1 MRRRP
6 RPRTIAI
13 GALIVLLAAAP
24 FVPRG
29 GGDHGVIS
37 PSGDRPH
44 YVPRA
49 AEAAGYSKVT
59 PAMKAEIARVVD
71 STPRTLPRMAA
82 GRIPTG
88 VVDGLVKC
96 ADFDGQRYCLGQGWT
111 TETEQQVQARVAA
124 DVAPLT
130 GRRATKA
137 KKARNTGDLSETAEL
152 KRLARMSPAAR
163 AKAETKELTQAA
175 RAVAKVWLIR
185 HEIQGVPLP
194 ADFLAEHPEAR
205 TTASSAAGRVD
216 TNAVAAPAAATPSVS
231 PTVLPVGAGAPTTA
245 APTTTAPA
253 PVTATTTAPAAPSVP
268 TTYPV
273 KAKILKNKQTAEQIR
288 TYWCGPT
295 SMQMIT
301 WGWKQKDK
309 GAAHWAK
316 KLGTTTAGTAITSMV
331 RVVNNSTGWDKPT
344 YAGPYT
350 VLDVKSF
357 TSAQFFALMQKH
369 IAQYRAPVILH
380 PLLLTRYF
388 PYLDHNGGGHFQVGR
403 GYKTNKHG
411 TQMVGYFEP
420 WNQQRFHPSEPF
432 IARVQWAPASRELAA
447 IKANSLH
454 NIGV

>member
-1 MRRRP
+1 MRRP

-13 GALIVLLAAAP
+13 GALFVLLAAAP
-24 FVPRG
+24 FVPHG
-29 GGDHGVIS
+29 GGDHGAIS

-49 AEAAGYSKVT
+49 AEAAGYSTVT
-59 PAMKAEIARVVD
+59 PAMRAEIARVVE
-71 STPRTLPRMAA
+71 STPRTLPRISA
-82 GRIPTG
+82 GRVPTG

-96 ADFDGQRYCLGQGWT
+96 ADLEGQRYCLGQGWT

-124 DVAPLT
+124 DLAPLT
-130 GRRATKA
+130 GRRATRA
-137 KKARNTGDLSETAEL
+137 KKVRNTGDLSERADL
-152 KRLARMSPAAR
+152 KRLARMSAAAR
-163 AKAETKELTQAA
+163 AKAETKELTRAA

-194 ADFLAEHPEAR
+194 ADFLAQHPEAR
-205 TTASSAAGRVD
+205 VSVRAAGRVG
-216 TNAVAAPAAATPSVS
+216 TNAVAAPAAPSAS
-231 PTVLPVGAGAPTTA
+231 PTVLPVGAGTPTTTAPTTA
-245 APTTTAPA
+245 AAPVTTSAPA
-253 PVTATTTAPAAPSVP
+253 PAA
-268 TTYPV
+268 YPV
-273 KAKILKNKQTAEQIR
+273 KAKIMRNKQTAEQIR

-316 KLGTTTAGTAITSMV
+316 KLRTTTAGTAITDMV
-331 RVVNNSTGWDKPT
+331 RVVNSSTGWDKPT

-350 VLDVKSF
+350 VLDMRSF

-411 TQMVGYFEP
+411 QRMVGYFEP

-432 IARVQWAPASRELAA
+432 IARVQWAPADRELAS